1 MKLLSKSM
9 GWLQTLGWGAAQR
22 KRLSILS
29 AGATVCVALDQWTKS
44 IVVSGFFLGESI
56 EAWGNWI
63 KLTLV
68 HNYGVAFG
76 FMNQSSDLQHYL
88 LTTLNIIIVLV
99 LIGFIMWMPLKRLE
113 RFAIGLI
120 VSGAIGNIIDR
131 FNYGYVIDFVDVGLE
146 VWRWPVFN
154 IADSCVSVGITI
166 WLVSTLFFY
175 KPPTTG
181 GDGLQ

>member
-1 MKLLSKSM
+1 MKLLTKSM
-9 GWLQTLGWGAAQR
+9 EWLKTLGWGSVQR
-22 KRLSILS
+22 RRLAKLS
-29 AGATVCVALDQWTKS
+29 TGATICVTLDQWTKS
-44 IVVSGFFLGESI
+44 VVVDGFFLGESI
-56 EAWGNWI
+56 QAWGSWV

-76 FMNQSSDLQHYL
+76 FMNQNNDIQHYL
-88 LTTLNIIIVLV
+88 LTGFNILIVIM
-99 LIGFIMWMPLKRLE
+99 LIGLIMWMPLKRIE

-154 IADSCVSVGITI
+154 VADSCVSIGITI

-175 KPPTTG
+175 KQPNAKETSA
-181 GDGLQ
+181 